1 MTTKP
6 LRVTWS
12 SDEDIQ
18 TAILAGMGFST
29 KFITETTG
37 LTKCQVSY
45 RLHKAGIKRAAYRNG
60 ESDVA
65 QRMLGFIP
73 RTKQATRDL
82 LNLKVIK

>member
-1 MTTKP
+1 MKTKP

-37 LTKCQVSY
+37 LTPCQVSY
-45 RLHKAGIKRAAYRNG
+45 RLHKAQIRRSAYRNG
-60 ESDVA
+60 ESVVA
-65 QRMLGFIP
+65 QRMIASVP
-73 RTKQATRDL
+73 RSNQTIRDL

>member
-1 MTTKP
+1 MSTKP
-6 LRVTWS
+6 LRVRWT

-29 KFITETTG
+29 KFICETTG

-45 RLHKAGIKRAAYRNG
+45 RLNKAQIKRAHYRNG

-65 QRMLGFIP
+65 QRMLGYIP
-73 RTKQATRDL
+73 KSKQATRSL
-82 LNLKVIK
+82 LNLEVLP